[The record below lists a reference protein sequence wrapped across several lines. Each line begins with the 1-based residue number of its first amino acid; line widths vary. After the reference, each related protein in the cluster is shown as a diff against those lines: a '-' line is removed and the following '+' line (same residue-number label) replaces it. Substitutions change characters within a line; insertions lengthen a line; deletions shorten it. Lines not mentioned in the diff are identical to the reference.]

1 MKVIFTLLIT
11 IVLYNSIVCV
21 NYDLVNGTEKIVSS
35 LQPKETYIFYIQ
47 AQIFYGATIDVSF
60 KSENS
65 LAILYLYTYESASK
79 TISNYLKKN
88 SFPISP
94 KKVNG
99 EYLTTVECL
108 VNKNATQ
115 YFAVEVKP
123 SYAVSDFR
131 IKINFENVAIDLTN
145 GIPKNIKISNKD
157 YHYYL
162 FVKSTMFQVDLF
174 KITTYKKFLSSSL
187 INIYEFK
194 SKSTNYI
201 TKNLLYFTSSTKN
214 DEKIYSLKYP
224 VNSLSTEY
232 VALEIIPDSDID
244 IVARV
249 DVMGGAYD
257 ISQGISNTVNNL
269 TAGYNYYFFLPSSLY
284 ENHLFNLTMNN
295 MNQRPF
301 QYLYVNGYVKKDEK
315 EISSETQSVTILST
329 INKELFASFTHTTVY
344 NDTKYIALV
353 IKPNYNISYITIN
366 YEGEK
371 CAYNL
376 SDGIPLNL
384 TKIISGYKYFFFIPN
399 TLYQNDSISLIMNKK
414 GSNPIASAIF
424 KELENRS
431 STNHLSTSS
440 QSIYASTENNEM
452 ISNFSY
458 FISQLKARY
467 LSLIL
472 KFNNDLDYMSIKIN
486 IEGCLYDL
494 SEHIPLNVTN
504 LKAGFSYYFFIP
516 AVKYQNQIIN
526 LQMNNMNKQPFSLVN
541 IQERE
546 GKASA
551 SLKSISQS
559 VAMKTENNELV
570 SSITYYINNFD
581 TKYLALLVTPDYDID
596 YITLKVEIAGGSYDL
611 SSGVPLNLTELKS
624 GFSYY
629 FFISASL
636 YDSAAI
642 DLTWE
647 HMSNQ
652 PFSYVNIYEHSI
664 KSSFILNT
672 TKQISTTIQN
682 SKIISSFAY
691 SIKNDTTKLLALEIK
706 PTDNIDNFVINI
718 DVQKHLYILDNGVP
732 ANIVNVK
739 SGYAY
744 YFIVSSSLFE
754 INSLILT
761 MSNTKSKALS
771 EVEIFEYSS
780 SDISKITYL
789 QSAKKSVTTSTR
801 NNELTSRLAYT
812 TTDSKTK
819 YVCFKIEPINDL
831 NYLEAKIYVDFN
843 QYYLEYEEEKA
854 PIFSLK
860 GGAKYYIYITL
871 DDSSKKI
878 KITLTMNNDIYT
890 SPFSSLT
897 IYESDA
903 PTSNARKVS
912 IDKEEIANES
922 GDSTISFSY
931 EYSLRRNI
939 VLEIIP
945 NYDIDYLITEFKYVS
960 YVWLGLLIVFSIIG
974 GIIVTLIIMFCI
986 KRHIR
991 RKKAALIGEGFKL

>member
-21 NYDLVNGTEKIVSS
+21 NYDYDLVNGTEKILSS

-47 AQIFYGATIDVSF
+47 AQFLYGATIDVSF

-65 LAILYLYTYESASK
+65 LAILYLYTYESESK
-79 TISNYLKKN
+79 TISNYLKRN
-88 SFPISP
+88 SFPMSS
-94 KKVNG
+94 KKVDG

-108 VNKNATQ
+108 VTKNATQ

-123 SYAVSDFR
+123 SNAVSDFR

-145 GIPKNIKISNKD
+145 GIPKNIKFSNKD
-157 YHYYL
+157 YQYYL
-162 FVKSTMFQVDLF
+162 FVKSTLFQVDLF
-174 KITTYKKFLSSSL
+174 TITTYKKSLSS
-187 INIYEFK
+187 IIVNVYELK
-194 SKSTNYI
+194 SKFSNYI
-201 TKNLLYFTSSTKN
+201 TKNLFFFTTSTKN
-214 DEKIYSLKYP
+214 DEIIHSLKYS
-224 VNSLSTEY
+224 VTSFSTEY
-232 VALEIIPDSDID
+232 VALEITSNSDID

-257 ISQGISNTVNNL
+257 ISQGISKTVKNL
-269 TAGYNYYFFLPSSLY
+269 AAGYNYYFFLPSSIY

-295 MNQRPF
+295 MNGTPF
-301 QYLYVNGYVKKDEK
+301 QYLYVYGYINKYETIISAEK
-315 EISSETQSVTILST
+315 QSITTLT

-344 NDTKYIALV
+344 NNTKYIALR
-353 IKPNYNISYITIN
+353 IKPENNISYITIN
-366 YEGEK
+366 FEGEN
-371 CAYNL
+371 CAYDL

-384 TKIISGYKYFFFIPN
+384 TKIISGYNYFFFIPN
-399 TLYQNDSISLIMNKK
+399 TLYQNDSISLVMNKK

-424 KELENRS
+424 KELETRS
-431 STNHLSTSS
+431 SINNLSTYS
-440 QSIYASTENNEM
+440 QSIYVSTENNEM

-458 FISQLKARY
+458 FIKQLKARY

-486 IEGCLYDL
+486 IEGGLYDL
-494 SEHIPLNVTN
+494 SESIPLNVTN

-541 IQERE
+541 IQEHKE
-546 GKASA
+546 KESD

-559 VAMKTENNELV
+559 VTMKTENNVLV
-570 SSITYYINNFD
+570 SSFTYSINNFD

-596 YITLKVEIAGGSYDL
+596 YITPKVDMVECSYDL

-636 YDSAAI
+636 YDSAEI
-642 DLTWE
+642 ILTLE

-664 KSSFILNT
+664 KSSFHLNT
-672 TKQISTTIQN
+672 TKQINTTIQN
-682 SKIISSFAY
+682 NRIISSFAY
-691 SIKNDTTKLLALEIK
+691 SIKSDTTKLLALEIK
-706 PTDNIDNFVINI
+706 PTDYIDYFVINI
-718 DVQKHLYILDNGVP
+718 DVQKHLYFLDNGVP

-744 YFIVSSSLFE
+744 YFLVSSSLYE

-761 MSNTKSKALS
+761 MSNTKSKPLS

-789 QSAKKSVTTSTR
+789 QSAKKSITTSTR
-801 NNELTSRLAYT
+801 NNELTSRFAYT
-812 TTDSKTK
+812 TTNSKTK
-819 YVCFKIEPINDL
+819 YVCFKIEPVNDL

-843 QYYLEYEEEKA
+843 QYELKYEEEKA

-871 DDSSKKI
+871 GSNKEI

-890 SPFSSLT
+890 SPFSSIT
-897 IYESDA
+897 IYESSA
-903 PTSNARKVS
+903 PTSNSRKVL

-931 EYSLRRNI
+931 ECYTKGDI
-939 VLEIIP
+939 ILEIIP
-945 NYDIDYLITEFKYVS
+945 NYDIDYLITEFRYVS
-960 YVWLGLLIVFSIIG
+960 YVGLVLLIVFSTIG
-974 GIIVTLIIMFCI
+974 GIILILIIICCI
-986 KRHIR
+986 MRRIR
-991 RKKAALIGEGFKL
+991 LKKSSLIEEGFKL